1 MKRIIIFISII
12 SFLLLLTLVS
22 MSNMN
27 VLNLLIFGSDYA
39 AGSNFKMEAFDT
51 DDSPEDN
58 ATQNGEPKNTVPDAT
73 LETLQSGLLAGAG
86 GGTGSLNLLWLLQN
100 AKDPNKESYAYQ
112 LLEAYSNLGQG
123 KYNDFNYH
131 ATVESLAA
139 SHFNETHLA
148 SFVVPTTSGYG
159 KATSGILGKNIN
171 GKKITLE
178 NAMKSDI
185 VGNVSNTGDGVWY
198 NANGDGGPDGPF
210 QIEAWAQPNTYAN
223 KLRSDK
229 KYDGYN
235 FIDALNVV
243 DSKYSEVAT
252 AVNGTGATVDPRV
265 INMLYGVYH
274 NRGLGGLVYLLY
286 GLPYTNNSA
295 LYNEG
300 AYLHDTTISTMS
312 PDRVADTV
320 KFLEDFIKWY
330 DKSNIPIEDVV
341 GSNGKGRGT
350 ALLLILAN
358 GGFISK
364 PLGYQAGKDVSSLS
378 NNVINKLFPGQTNK
392 TITSYVNNNYVKK
405 PWDVLGMSKSKYD
418 KIYGSSV
425 IRENYEEIYRNSK
438 GQNTVFYIDKSVT
451 SDNYKAGEN
460 VVVRA
465 MEGIAAGYIL
475 NTGLNGAFVT
485 LSIAIE
491 AGIKSLTDGTVVDPS
506 NPQIFYG
513 TLGTDTYNPAEAA
526 TGNFGQFLEGLGLAG
541 KLTEPQQAQIKAM
554 YDISGGVY
562 GQTDPPRW
570 SIHTDGKMITD
581 CSSFAAVGFYM
592 DVGIAKSFNYNT
604 ESLLSGVW
612 QKSTAQT
619 AEVNGKKYPAK
630 TVQLDKNGKPMKE
643 STTVNRSGA
652 YSRPDEDWLPYLQT
666 GDIVVG
672 RLGSNGHVFTY
683 LGKNNTDKDMVLPQ
697 HISKVSAK
705 FSTYKPGKHFTIQAA
720 WYANQKNAG
729 GSGQDLSGKM
739 GLMPLW
745 GDERRIGYQA
755 FRPVYNLR

>member
-1 MKRIIIFISII
+1 MKRIIIFVSTI

-22 MSNMN
+22 MANMN

-39 AGSNFKMEAFDT
+39 GGSNSKMEAFDA
-51 DDSPEDN
+51 DDSQEDN
-58 ATQNGEPKNTVPDAT
+58 SSEDGASKNTVSDSA

-123 KYNDFNYH
+123 KYNNFNYH

-210 QIEAWAQPNTYAN
+210 QIEAWGQPNTYAN

-243 DSKYSEVAT
+243 DGKYNEVAS

-286 GLPYTNNSA
+286 GLPYTNNSG

-312 PDRVADTV
+312 PERVADTV

-350 ALLLILAN
+350 ALLLMLAN

-364 PLGYQAGKDVSSLS
+364 PLGNQAGKDVRSLS
-378 NNVINKLFPGQTNK
+378 NNVISKLFPGQTNK
-392 TITSYVNNNYVKK
+392 TITAYVNNNYVKK

-418 KIYGSSV
+418 KIYGTSV
-425 IRENYEEIYRNSK
+425 IRENYEEIYRNDK

-475 NTGLNGAFVT
+475 NTGLNGAYVT

-526 TGNFGQFLEGLGLAG
+526 TGNFGEFLEGLGLAG
-541 KLTEPQQAQIKAM
+541 KLTEPQQAQVQAM
-554 YDISGGVY
+554 YEYSGGPY
-562 GQTDPPRW
+562 SQPKRW
-570 SIHTDGKMITD
+570 SQTEDGHYYLD
-581 CSSFAAVGFYM
+581 CSSFASIGLHMGMNAQ
-592 DVGIAKSFNYNT
+592 AKSPNPTTAEIKNG
-604 ESLLSGVW
+604 LW
-612 QKSTAQT
+612 QKSKNKT
-619 AEVNGKKYPAK
+619 AEVNGKTYPAK
-630 TVQLDKNGKPMKE
+630 TVQLNKNGKPMSE
-643 STTVNRSGA
+643 SNLVNTTAS
-652 YSRPDEDWLPYLQT
+652 YSRKDSDWLNYLQT
-666 GDIVVG
+666 GDIVNG
-672 RLGSNGHVFTY
+672 NYGSGHVFTY
-683 LGKNNTDKDMVLPQ
+683 LGKNNTGKDMVLEQ
-697 HISKVSAK
+697 HISKVNAQ
-705 FSTYKPGKHFTIQAA
+705 FSKYKPGAHFTMQAA
-720 WYANQKNAG
+720 WYSNQKNAG
-729 GSGQDLSGKM
+729 GTGKEYSGKM

-745 GDERRIGYQA
+745 GDTTGNLYQA